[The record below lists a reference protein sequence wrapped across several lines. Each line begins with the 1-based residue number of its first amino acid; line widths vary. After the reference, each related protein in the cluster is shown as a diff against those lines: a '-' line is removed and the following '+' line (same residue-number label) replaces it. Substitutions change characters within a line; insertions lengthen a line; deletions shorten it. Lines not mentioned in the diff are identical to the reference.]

1 MIEIFSFD
9 TMLLELID
17 FLMGIRCIVMQ
28 IYEKYRLRYSLIH
41 TYMYIYIYIYIFI
54 IILIVPV
61 RRKGMNVFVPHG
73 SARLDENEK
82 ETGN

>member
-28 IYEKYRLRYSLIH
+28 IYEKYRLGYSLIH
-41 TYMYIYIYIYIFI
+41 TYMYIYIFI